1 MFGMKKESIEVLIDA
16 DGNTAIE
23 GQNFKGGMCEKV
35 TSFLEKALGSL
46 IKRKHKTERWQK
58 DQNVCQL
65 H

>member
-35 TSFLEKALGSL
+35 TSFLEKIGL
-46 IKRKHKTERWQK
+46 ISSSAF
-58 DQNVCQL
+58 L
-65 H
+65 L